1 MLKLKFLSKV
11 FWLSKRQAVLE
22 VTFLSSLCV
31 LLLYYCYDCLRCDKV
46 CRYHYLLWNWSN
58 FKSKDN
64 KCPVIIWI
72 SHHCTDSDCQ
82 VNHKGAI
89 LVDQWPIQKSNK
101 IDSKITKFS
110 WDNCNLFLTP
120 NDFFIQKEVHMNWRI
135 AKSKNNYMKIEM
147 SILIFRNIRGII
159 HPSKLCI
166 VFKIHISGILDL

>member
-1 MLKLKFLSKV
+1 MCWITKISAYSVPYAKWKKLVESECAEKGFYSWYFLLLLKLGFLSKV

-89 LVDQWPIQKSNK
+89 LVDQWPIQRYNK
-101 IDSKITKFS
+101 IDSKITILS
-110 WDNCNLFLTP
+110 WDNCNLLLG
-120 NDFFIQKEVHMNWRI
+120 
-135 AKSKNNYMKIEM
+135 SKQ
-147 SILIFRNIRGII
+147 R
-159 HPSKLCI
+159 
-166 VFKIHISGILDL
+166 